1 MPIVALDIADVDCP
15 RRLPF
20 RGVLTRLDE
29 PSDAPPSGA
38 SGRRVVLTSGA
49 AARALETIL
58 GMAVNATPS
67 FDDHA
72 RHEKTGVI
80 TTAGILGNAL
90 VVSGYIYAAG
100 FPDIADAILDEAH
113 TLGLSFEARGI
124 TGKTGPR
131 TTPSKSPN

>member
-1 MPIVALDIADVDCP
+1 
-15 RRLPF
+15 
-20 RGVLTRLDE
+20 
-29 PSDAPPSGA
+29 
-38 SGRRVVLTSGA
+38 
-49 AARALETIL
+49 
-58 GMAVNATPS
+58 MAVNATPS

-72 RHEKTGVI
+72 RREKTGVI